1 MKTIKITATFPT
13 LAAAVDASGI
23 DLSYNP
29 QAAAESIALI
39 DNPPRR
45 WREQGTKGCSE
56 AYLLADGRIAYRYSC
71 DLTLINI
78 WTPFVSTLSDGC
90 FYPVSIVN
98 NAFNVYTELP
108 LPKSNRRNLVKNCQG
123 MAFTADL

>member
-13 LAAAVDASGI
+13 LAAAVAASGI

-29 QAAAESIALI
+29 QAAAEGIALI

-56 AYLLADGRIAYRYSC
+56 AYLLADGRIAYRYEC

-78 WTPFVSTLSDGC
+78 WTPFANTLSDGS

-98 NAFNVYTELP
+98 GNFNVYTKLP
-108 LPKSNRRNLVKNCQG
+108 QPKSNRARLVKNCAD
-123 MAFTADL
+123 MAFTCDL